1 MVVVKLLKL
10 NNIEYK
16 KAEKC
21 AVFDSYDA
29 TITGVRKKG
38 KALYMSV
45 STDKFLIGIETV
57 YDLEWIR
64 EFKMQEERDISKY
77 IVGLEY
83 EDERGFLYLSN
94 KCYCTLC
101 RISADSFKIFLD
113 GSFEERGEK
122 FDIEYIDDF
131 KINS

>member
-1 MVVVKLLKL
+1 MVVFKLLKL

-83 EDERGFLYLSN
+83 EDERGFLYLTN
-94 KCYCTLC
+94 KCYCT
-101 RISADSFKIFLD
+101 
-113 GSFEERGEK
+113 
-122 FDIEYIDDF
+122 
-131 KINS
+131 